1 MHRMYIDEIVKKGD
15 KNAMTELGCIFVE
28 AMDHIK
34 ICDHDLYESL
44 EEDMYEI
51 IYGEKFTEDKARDV
65 IMDMRP
71 YGMKKTLDESKK
83 IMAQYGITS
92 IDPIDFWIVINS
104 MMNDY
109 CDIFDDNEEMYV
121 NLAKH
126 FINDEDAGEHKVY
139 KYFTTIPKK

>member
-1 MHRMYIDEIVKKGD
+1 MHKIYTDKIVEKGD
-15 KNAMTELGCIFVE
+15 KNSMIELGCIFNE

-34 ICDHDLYESL
+34 MCDHDLYDDL

-51 IYGEKFTEDKARDV
+51 IYGERFTEDRARD
-65 IMDMRP
+65 IITDMRP
-71 YGMKKTLDESKK
+71 YGMKKTLEESKR
-83 IMAQYGITS
+83 MMSQHGITS

-109 CDIFDDNEEMYV
+109 YDIFGEDDEMYV
-121 NLAKH
+121 KLTKH

-139 KYFTTIPKK
+139 KYFTKIPKK